1 MPELPDV
8 EVMRRVIA
16 PDVRGRTVGGVTL
29 NWPRAVK
36 APSAGGIPRR
46 PSGCDHRGRGSQGE
60 VFSIPAEGH
69 PRTLIV
75 HLRMTG
81 SLRVVESSEE
91 MHRYT
96 QTVFHFEEGYDLR
109 FVDMRKFGAVWLVDD
124 SESVVGGLG
133 PEPLESSFTPEVLEG
148 IVEGRSTVI
157 KSLLMDQKRI
167 AGIGNIYA
175 DDILFRS
182 GVHPQ
187 TPAKK
192 LGAESIGAIHDSIVV
207 ILTRAIEMLTDR
219 MPLDAPPTEAQG
231 GEIFLVPRKE
241 RDVVSRL
248 PWGDPEDGGR
258 GEGDLLLSGLSAGG
272 CCVDKCLM
280 ASEGD
285 SRIAPMGE
293 KWEGREPHP

>member
-1 MPELPDV
+1 
-8 EVMRRVIA
+8 MRTW
-16 PDVRGRTVGGVTL
+16 GR
-29 NWPRAVK
+29 RAK
-36 APSAGGIPRR
+36 YFLFHLR
-46 PSGCDHRGRGSQGE
+46 DT
-60 VFSIPAEGH
+60 
-69 PRTLIV
+69 RTLIV

-96 QTVFHFEEGYDLR
+96 QTVFHFEDGYDLR

-124 SESVVGGLG
+124 AESVVGGLG
-133 PEPLESSFTPEVLEG
+133 PEPLEPSFTPEVLEG
-148 IVEGRSTVI
+148 IVEGRNTVI
-157 KSLLMDQKRI
+157 KLLLMDQKRI

-207 ILTRAIEMLTDR
+207 ILTRAIEMLTAR
-219 MPLDAPPTEAQG
+219 MPLDKPPTEALG
-231 GEIFLVPRKE
+231 DEIFLVPRKSGASCPGCTGE
-241 RDVVSRL
+241 IQRMVV
-248 PWGDPEDGGR
+248 GGR
-258 GEGDLLLSGLSAGG
+258 GDLFLSGLSGGG

-285 SRIAPMGE
+285 HEEPVSKVRITPHFSLSYDLDSCLRHPSHWSRISNWAVFNGLMRQAPRVAPTGE
-293 KWEGREPHP
+293 RRGGNQDAPPPFRS

>member
-29 NWPRAVK
+29 NWPKAVK
-36 APSAGGIPRR
+36 APSAGEFQGGYSRR
-46 PSGCDHRGRGSQGE
+46 DHRGCGPEGE
-60 VFSIPAEGH
+60 VFPIPA
-69 PRTLIV
+69 PRDMRTLIV

-96 QTVFHFEEGYDLR
+96 HTVFHFEDGYDLR
-109 FVDMRKFGAVWLVDD
+109 FVDPRKFGAVWLVDD
-124 SESVVGGLG
+124 AETVVGGLG
-133 PEPLESSFTPEVLEG
+133 PEPLEPSFTPEVLEG

-192 LGAESIGAIHDSIVV
+192 LGAASIGVIHESIVV
-207 ILTRAIEMLTDR
+207 VLTRAIEMLMER
-219 MPLDAPPTEAQG
+219 MPVDAPPTEALG
-231 GEIFLVPRKE
+231 DEIFLVPRKSGTSCPGCSGE
-241 RDVVSRL
+241 IQRMVV
-248 PWGDPEDGGR
+248 GGR
-258 GEGDLLLSGLSAGG
+258 GTYFCPVCQPVGA
-272 CCVDKCLM
+272 
-280 ASEGD
+280 A
-285 SRIAPMGE
+285 
-293 KWEGREPHP
+293 

>member
-29 NWPRAVK
+29 NWPKAVK
-36 APSAGGIPRR
+36 APSAGEFREDILGATIEDVGRR
-46 PSGCDHRGRGSQGE
+46 AKYFLFQLRDT
-60 VFSIPAEGH
+60 
-69 PRTLIV
+69 RTLIV

-96 QTVFHFEEGYDLR
+96 HTVFHFEDGYDLR
-109 FVDMRKFGAVWLVDD
+109 FVDPRKFGAVWLVDD
-124 SESVVGGLG
+124 AESVVGGLG
-133 PEPLESSFTPEVLEG
+133 PEPLEPSFTPEVLEG
-148 IVEGRSTVI
+148 IFEGRNTVI

-192 LGAESIGAIHDSIVV
+192 LGAASIGVIHESIVV
-207 ILTRAIEMLTDR
+207 VLTRAIEMLMER
-219 MPLDAPPTEAQG
+219 MPVDAPPTEALG
-231 GEIFLVPRKE
+231 DEIFLVPRKSGTSCPGCSGE
-241 RDVVSRL
+241 IQRMVV
-248 PWGDPEDGGR
+248 GGR
-258 GEGDLLLSGLSAGG
+258 GLTF
-272 CCVDKCLM
+272 VRFV
-280 ASEGD
+280 
-285 SRIAPMGE
+285 SR
-293 KWEGREPHP
+293 WELRR